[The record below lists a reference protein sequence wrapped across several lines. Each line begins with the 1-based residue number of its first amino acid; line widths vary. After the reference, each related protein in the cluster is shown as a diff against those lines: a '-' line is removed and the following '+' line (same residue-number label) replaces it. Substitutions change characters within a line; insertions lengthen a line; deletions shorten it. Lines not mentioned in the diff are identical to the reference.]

1 MGTQVAITLDTM
13 LKPSYTVSTVLATA
27 FAAASTKCLLF
38 IGNAHGGGKH
48 FEVAGIRR
56 CLETI
61 RENGSETPTS
71 GKSSYAKT
79 AQPGFKSA
87 ISSGFDVAATT
98 ALTGTVTVTAGTK
111 IFVGVNTL
119 FTTELSVGDVIVVET
134 QSLTVAT
141 ITDATHLT
149 TAENHVAGAAAKA
162 IAIANVP
169 TELEIG
175 VWYGQTFQPLL
186 GSTLTPHVLRALEKY
201 LESTQKS
208 A

>member
-1 MGTQVAITLDTM
+1 MGTQVAVTLDTM

-38 IGNAHGGGKH
+38 IGNNHGGGKH
-48 FEVAGIRR
+48 FEVTGIRR

-61 RENGSETPTS
+61 RENGSETPTA
-71 GKSSYAKT
+71 GKSSYAKV
-79 AQPGFKSA
+79 AQPALKSSV
-87 ISSGFDVAATT
+87 SSGFNVAAST

-119 FTTELSVGDVIVVET
+119 FTTELSVGDVIVIET
-134 QSLTVAT
+134 ESLTVAT
-141 ITDATHLT
+141 ITDITHLT

-162 IAIANVP
+162 IALSNTP
-169 TELEIG
+169 TELEVGI
-175 VWYGQTFQPLL
+175 WYGETFQPLL
-186 GSTLTPHVLRALEKY
+186 GSTLTPHVLRSLEKY
-201 LESTQKS
+201 LETTQKS